1 MFRGVFKW
9 PETGFPA
16 VVLHYHCR
24 GETKRFILG
33 QIGNAFQRRPR
44 FSRKNAFLQAEISG
58 VDLHAVIFMVEQAV
72 QNVDAFASGF
82 VAAQVFSHF
91 FFDALQRLGRAIA
104 QFDFFLVPIV
114 ILRQLDFGKLRDHK
128 IIICCHF
135 KPPNNAMQITLV

>member
-1 MFRGVFKW
+1 M
-9 PETGFPA
+9 
-16 VVLHYHCR
+16 VLHYHCR
-24 GETKRFILG
+24 RETKRFILG
-33 QIGNAFQRRPR
+33 QIGNAFQHRPR

-58 VDLHAVIFMVEQAV
+58 IDLHAVIFMVEQAV
-72 QNVDAFASGF
+72 QNIDAFASGF

-128 IIICCHF
+128 IIICYHF
-135 KPPNNAMQITLV
+135 KPPNNVMQIMLV

>member
-1 MFRGVFKW
+1 MGYSNGRKRV
-9 PETGFPA
+9 FPA

-24 GETKRFILG
+24 REPQCLIFG
-33 QIGNAFQRRPR
+33 QIGNAFQHRPR

-58 VDLHAVIFMVEQAV
+58 IDLHAVIFMVEQAV
-72 QNVDAFASGF
+72 QNIDAFASGF

-104 QFDFFLVPIV
+104 QFDFFLVPLV